1 MPVELQLIDQHISAT
16 SQDMQ
21 NIMLKQDRSPG
32 KVPALNFNKIG
43 EMEFDNQEQEYYE
56 EEDEQQMESYGEE

>member
-1 MPVELQLIDQHISAT
+1 
-16 SQDMQ
+16 MQ